1 MGARLTLLAGG
12 EVEVARG
19 DDALRAQRARALER
33 HLLERQV
40 RPVLVEPGARVGQIG
55 RRAVDLHLEGARVDL
70 GEELA
75 ALDRA
80 VEVDGD
86 HLDRAGDVSADLH
99 GLDGVHAPGRGHA
112 RRDRPPFDRH
122 GHVRAAAAVVPRA
135 RGHEVDAEQHGQTER
150 ERKPA
155 HRRRS

>member
-1 MGARLTLLAGG
+1 GLAQLRLRGADLRLGELDLGARLTLLAGG

-40 RPVLVEPGARVGQIG
+40 RPVLVEPGARVGQISL
-55 RRAVDLHLEGARVDL
+55 RAVDLHLAGARVDL

-80 VEVDGD
+80 V
-86 HLDRAGDVSADLH
+86 
-99 GLDGVHAPGRGHA
+99 
-112 RRDRPPFDRH
+112 
-122 GHVRAAAAVVPRA
+122 
-135 RGHEVDAEQHGQTER
+135 
-150 ERKPA
+150 
-155 HRRRS
+155 